1 MASIVGYQRATD
13 SFSATLKNGDPI
25 MVSKGE
31 LAHPDHPVV
40 KQFPHLFESAEG
52 HIRLDRPE
60 KATKAPGEKR
70 AAGRKRAARK
80 PKATSTKAAE
90 PKAAE
95 TRGLRSEDLHRGAK

>member
-1 MASIVGYQRATD
+1 MASIVGYMRATD
-13 SFSATLKNGDPI
+13 SFSATLKNGEPI

-40 KQFPHLFESAEG
+40 KQFKHLFESAEG

-70 AAGRKRAARK
+70 AVGRKRAARK
-80 PKATSTKAAE
+80 PK
-90 PKAAE
+90 PKATPKAEVAKTGE
-95 TRGLRSEDLHRGAK
+95 TRGLRSEDISRKP